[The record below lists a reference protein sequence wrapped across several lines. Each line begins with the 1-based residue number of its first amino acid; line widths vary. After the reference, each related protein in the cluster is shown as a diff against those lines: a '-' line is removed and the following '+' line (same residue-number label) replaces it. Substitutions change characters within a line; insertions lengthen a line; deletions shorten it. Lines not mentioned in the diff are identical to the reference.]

1 ARPDEKSKW
10 VGKRGTI
17 AIMGD
22 GKVRFI
28 PEDIPAATF
37 RALCTIAGGEE
48 ISGKLDSIAPEIK
61 AEERELKT
69 DGPST
74 AAVPIAPGSDLEK
87 LQGMWKPTGVTANG
101 VEVPANLLA
110 QARMTFK
117 GNKITIQM
125 GPKVQNETFTLDPTK
140 SPKWID
146 VVGDG
151 GTQLGVYE

>member
-1 ARPDEKSKW
+1 KPITPFVCTEYPARPDEKSKW

-28 PEDIPAATF
+28 PEDIPSATF

-48 ISGKLDSIAPEIK
+48 ISGKLDDIAPEIK

-69 DGPST
+69 DGPSA

-87 LQGMWKPTGVTANG
+87 LQGMWKPTSVTDNG
-101 VEVPANLLA
+101 VQGPANVLA
-110 QARMTFK
+110 QVRMTVK
-117 GNKITIQM
+117 GNSIAIQT
-125 GPKVQNETFTLDPTK
+125 GGKVETETFTLDPTK
-140 SPKWID
+140 SPKWI
-146 VVGDG
+146 
-151 GTQLGVYE
+151 